1 MSENT
6 GEVGWEVGHD
16 IRGGQNRVTFG
27 LRLRNYYAK
36 HPNTIFL
43 GKFCGVY
50 TELLFNG
57 TYFRVFYANAMVVFH
72 W

>member
-1 MSENT
+1 MTPKDEYPSIKN
-6 GEVGWEVGHD
+6 D
-16 IRGGQNRVTFG
+16 
-27 LRLRNYYAK
+27 YYAK